1 MGTILEAIEYY
12 IQYDVLGRTKHRWVA
27 GQLVSGWL
35 AGRPRNC
42 VLAGPAT
49 WPICR
54 LLLKQFV
61 HPCRDN
67 TTIPHIALTGRPLS
81 TRDMMSLYKASDA
94 FVLPTHGEGW

>member
-1 MGTILEAIEYY
+1 MSSCL
-12 IQYDVLGRTKHRWVA
+12 A
-27 GQLVSGWL
+27 GVWL
-35 AGRPRNC
+35 AGPRI
-42 VLAGPAT
+42 VHQPVPVA
-49 WPICR
+49 WPVCR
-54 LLLKQFV
+54 LLLKQCV